1 MNTANI
7 FFLLEDTSVTE
18 QNNQENIQKM
28 LDEINDVNGINNVT
42 SLFACNYL
50 YYDTCNVKE
59 LLKICQYYDI
69 AKNNKITK
77 CKRQDLINIIV
88 WFENLAENYDIVCQ
102 RNKMWSYI
110 AELNNDSK
118 MKKYLLWV

>member
-1 MNTANI
+1 MNKANI

-28 LDEINDVNGINNVT
+28 FDEINGINDEINDEIT
-42 SLFACNYL
+42 YDYI

-77 CKRQDLINIIV
+77 GKKQDLINIIV
-88 WFENLAENYDIVCQ
+88 GFENLSENYDIVCQ
-102 RNKMWSYI
+102 RNKMWAYI

>member
-77 CKRQDLINIIV
+77 GKKQDLINIIV

-110 AELNNDSK
+110 TELNNDSK